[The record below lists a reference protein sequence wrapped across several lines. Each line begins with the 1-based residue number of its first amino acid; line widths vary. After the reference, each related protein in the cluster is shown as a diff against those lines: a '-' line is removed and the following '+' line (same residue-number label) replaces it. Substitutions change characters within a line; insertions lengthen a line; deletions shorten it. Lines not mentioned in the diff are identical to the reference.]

1 MNLQSLKFGYERQQ
15 KKINRRGIIDTHTI
29 KPLEDQNISFQD
41 STTHTHYAV
50 NSHSHWPV
58 VIAFAS
64 LNQNSS
70 MNREY

>member
-41 STTHTHYAV
+41 STTHTLCGKL
-50 NSHSHWPV
+50 
-58 VIAFAS
+58 AFA
-64 LNQNSS
+64 LAGGH
-70 MNREY
+70 RIRIAKPKLFDE